1 MYVHIGDET
10 LVRSGDI
17 IAIISKEC
25 VVTSS
30 EMEGF
35 LNQEH
40 TEIVDLSK
48 GGYKSIVVT
57 KDKIFYSP
65 LASGTLK
72 KRSNRLSAQG
82 VLE

>member
-1 MYVHIGDET
+1 MYVHIGEET

-25 VVTSS
+25 VVSSS

-35 LNQEH
+35 LNQKQ

-48 GGYKSIVVT
+48 GSYKSIVVT
-57 KDKIFYSP
+57 KDKVFYSP

-72 KRSNRLSAQG
+72 KRSNRLTVHG
-82 VLE
+82 VQE